1 MAQLLQVKNLATN
14 FYTHDSIVRA
24 VNDVSFDLNE
34 GETLGIVGE
43 SGSGKSV
50 TALSIMRLIPWPPGK
65 TIAGQ
70 VLYRGEDLLKY
81 SATQMRHIRGK
92 EISMIFQDP
101 MSSLNPVLTISK
113 QIGESLQLHMGMTS
127 KQTRTRTI
135 ELLKLVGIP
144 SAEQRLDSYPHQ
156 FSGGMRQRV
165 MIAMALSC
173 NPKLLI
179 ADEPT
184 TALDVT
190 IQAQIL
196 DLIRRL
202 KREFNTAVIFITH
215 DLGVVA
221 GLCDRVIVMY
231 GGRIMEEAKTAELYQ
246 NPRHPY
252 TLGLLKSVPR
262 LDEERKERLEPI
274 PGMPPD
280 MARGIPG
287 CPFFPRCTYREAR
300 NELEMPPLRL
310 VSSGH
315 QLACWVDITVTKPHE
330 IVDETL
336 VTVANVADMA
346 IVMPDHV
353 PDARELL
360 ETVGGS
366 DVADTVRSVDQ
377 AAKSRREAE

>member
-1 MAQLLQVKNLATN
+1 MAKLLEVKNLS
-14 FYTHDSIVRA
+14 THFFTPDGVVKA
-24 VNDVSFDLNE
+24 VNGISYDLNE

-50 TALSIMRLIPWPPGK
+50 SALSLMRLIPWPPGK
-65 TIAGQ
+65 IVTGEI
-70 VLYRGEDLLKY
+70 LYRGDNLLNF
-81 SATQMRHIRGK
+81 SQDEMRHIRGK
-92 EISMIFQDP
+92 EIAMIFQDP
-101 MSSLNPVLTISK
+101 MTSLNPVITISK
-113 QIGESLQLHMGMTS
+113 QIGETLQLHLGMTQ
-127 KQTRTRTI
+127 KQARTRTI

-196 DLIRRL
+196 ELIRRL
-202 KREFNTAVIFITH
+202 KSEFNTAVIFITH

-231 GGRIMEEAKTAELYQ
+231 GGRIMEEAPTVQIYGE
-246 NPRHPY
+246 PRHPY

-280 MARGIPG
+280 MVNPIPG
-287 CPFFPRCTYREAR
+287 CPFYPRCTYREPR
-300 NELEMPPLRL
+300 NKDQMPPLEE
-310 VSSGH
+310 VSPGH
-315 QLACWVDITVTKPHE
+315 KVACWVDIRTTEPHAIE
-330 IVDETL
+330 DET
-336 VTVANVADMA
+336 VVK
-346 IVMPDHV
+346 
-353 PDARELL
+353 
-360 ETVGGS
+360 VGS
-366 DVADTVRSVDQ
+366 
-377 AAKSRREAE
+377 E